1 MNISKNAK
9 WGIHKRFDN
18 NREIVIAK
26 GKVNGQNETQF
37 FVKCQAFEFQKSRQY
52 CSCCN
57 KFSRRFDLEHKEWIC
72 DLCED
77 ERGV

>member
-9 WGIHKRFDN
+9 WGIHKRFDE
-18 NREIVIAK
+18 NREIAIASD
-26 GKVNGQNETQF
+26 GKVKDIK
-37 FVKCQAFEFQKSRQY
+37 VRCLACDYQKQRQY